1 MKSIARSS
9 SDAPLYFLPMPQVSL
24 PIICDATFETEARAS
39 GANLIA
45 GIDEVGRG
53 ALAGP
58 VVAAA
63 VILDLNRIPAGLNDS
78 KKLTA
83 ATREKLDVEIRETAL
98 AYAIARIEADEIDRI
113 NILRATRQAM
123 CNAIAALNPAP
134 DYLLIDALQLKEIAI
149 AQKAIIKGDA
159 KSVSIAAASIIAKVA
174 RDRWMMNYD
183 EEFPGYGFVSN
194 VGYGTATHLQALREI
209 GPTKIH
215 RLTFRK
221 VLPETE
227 QAGLFAE

>member
-1 MKSIARSS
+1 MLICNET
-9 SDAPLYFLPMPQVSL
+9 
-24 PIICDATFETEARAS
+24 ICDATFETEARAS

-63 VILDLNRIPAGLNDS
+63 VILNLDCVPAGLNDS

-83 ATREKLDVEIRETAL
+83 ATRVRLDVEIRKAAI

-113 NILRATRQAM
+113 NILCATRQAM

-149 AQKAIIKGDA
+149 NQKAIIKGDA

-174 RDRWMMNYD
+174 RDQWMKDYD
-183 EEFPGYGFVSN
+183 EEFPGYGFLSN

-221 VLPETE
+221 VLPEA
-227 QAGLFAE
+227 QQVGLFAAEQYRER

>member
-1 MKSIARSS
+1 MI
-9 SDAPLYFLPMPQVSL
+9 L
-24 PIICDATFETEARAS
+24 CDATFETEARVS
-39 GANLIA
+39 GAKFIA

-63 VILDLNRIPAGLNDS
+63 VILDLNRVPTGLNDS

-83 ATREKLDVEIRETAL
+83 ATREKLDGEIRETAL

-123 CNAIAALNPAP
+123 CKAIAALSPTP

-149 AQKAIIKGDA
+149 TQKAIIKGDA

-174 RDRWMMNYD
+174 RDRWMMDYD
-183 EEFPGYGFVSN
+183 QEFPGYGFIRN

-221 VLPETE
+221 VLPEAE
-227 QAGLFAE
+227 QVDLFAA